1 MLTFGVIHRAARKGQ
16 KVEVRGEGRH
26 SKKTS
31 LKQNSAGVRFII
43 SLELKYFKFC
53 SSITKLF
60 S

>member
-31 LKQNSAGVRFII
+31 LKQKQCRCSIHYFTGVKIF
-43 SLELKYFKFC
+43 
-53 SSITKLF
+53 
-60 S
+60 